1 MTTTLRRLFIAGDC
15 AGGALMGVV
24 TTLAVRAVVAP
35 GSDMVAAMMLGMVV
49 GTLVHVVVGMALS
62 PLLGM
67 FETMVPAMFI
77 GMYGGMFFAMRDAMH
92 SVSLAAAVA
101 VGAVFGT
108 AVALGV
114 HFWNVQLRSQTR
126 IEAPEFADR
135 DAATLGDQ
143 ISAQG
148 VANGNA

>member
-1 MTTTLRRLFIAGDC
+1 MTKRLRRLFIAGDC
-15 AGGALMGVV
+15 AGGAVV
-24 TTLAVRAVVAP
+24 GIATAAAVRAVITP

-49 GTLVHVVVGMALS
+49 GTLVHAVVGMALS

-92 SVSLAAAVA
+92 AVPLDTA
-101 VGAVFGT
+101 LIVGAVFGA

-114 HFWNVQLRSQTR
+114 HFWNVQFRCQTR
-126 IEAPEFADR
+126 FVSETEGGSRADMTER
-135 DAATLGDQ
+135 
-143 ISAQG
+143 IMSEG
-148 VANGNA
+148 VANERA